1 MSFQEPKLT
10 NSITTKP
17 YVMFGWGEKTMVL
30 KIGTVKESKNWLIIG
45 FLVGPGFDWWSNR

>member
-30 KIGTVKESKNWLIIG
+30 KIGTVKESENWLIIG

>member
-10 NSITTKP
+10 NSITTKA

-30 KIGTVKESKNWLIIG
+30 KIGTVKESEN
-45 FLVGPGFDWWSNR
+45 